1 MKVAGLL
8 SYAVTACAALFCAS
22 TLEASIL
29 LTAEDFAL
37 LGGTAITSSGAV
49 GTVIS
54 NGDVGLSPGATTGIT
69 GFPPAVI
76 LEGAIIAT
84 GPVTGQA
91 RLDLITVRTGLAN
104 MPSDTNLSNVD
115 LGGMTL
121 FSGVYTFNAAATL
134 NGALILDGQGQNGAY
149 WVFQIGTSFTG
160 SVNSSVTVINP
171 GSNAG
176 SDYGIFWNA
185 GSEIIIGANNALLGN
200 YLSGTS
206 VTLGAQ
212 SGGSGR
218 ILVLAAIT
226 LDQNALNAYGGPG
239 GNDWTGGLIYDPLGN
254 VIPEPSIAALL
265 GLAFVGVVLIRRQR
279 IAGRTKNSYPGPRGP
294 A

>member
-1 MKVAGLL
+1 MAGRRTITTPVKTELLISWSVAAL
-8 SYAVTACAALFCAS
+8 AALFFTPA
-22 TLEASIL
+22 LGASIL
-29 LTAEDFAL
+29 LSSEDFAL
-37 LGGTAITSSGAV
+37 LGGTAITSTGAV

-54 NGDVGLSPGATTGIT
+54 NGNVGLSPGATTGIT
-69 GFPPAVI
+69 GFPPAAI
-76 LEGAIIAT
+76 LGGAIVAT

-134 NGALILDGQGQNGAY
+134 NGALILDGQGQNGAF

-160 SVNSSVTVINP
+160 SVDSSVTVINP
-171 GSNAG
+171 GSNGG

-218 ILVLAAIT
+218 VLVLAAVT
-226 LDQNALNAYGGPG
+226 LDQNALNAHGGPG
-239 GNDWTGGLIYDPLGN
+239 GNDWTGGLKYDPLGN
-254 VIPEPSIAALL
+254 VIPIPEPSTAVLVFVPIA
-265 GLAFVGVVLIRRQR
+265 GLILIRRR
-279 IAGRTKNSYPGPRGP
+279 R
-294 A
+294 

>member
-1 MKVAGLL
+1 V
-8 SYAVTACAALFCAS
+8 
-22 TLEASIL
+22 I
-29 LTAEDFAL
+29 
-37 LGGTAITSSGAV
+37 LGG
-49 GTVIS
+49 
-54 NGDVGLSPGATTGIT
+54 D
-69 GFPPAVI
+69 
-76 LEGAIIAT
+76 IIAT

-121 FSGVYTFNAAATL
+121 FAGVYTFNAAATL
-134 NGALILDGQGQNGAY
+134 NGALILDGQGKNGAY

-171 GSNAG
+171 GSHGG
-176 SDYGIFWNA
+176 SDYGIFWDA

-200 YLSGTS
+200 FLSGTS

-218 ILVLAAIT
+218 VLVLAAIT
-226 LDQNALNAYGGPG
+226 LDQNALNAHGGPG
-239 GNDWTGGLIYDPLGN
+239 GNDWTGGLMYDPLGN
-254 VIPEPSIAALL
+254 VIPIPEPSKLALL
-265 GLAFVGVVLIRRQR
+265 GMALLSLILMRRQR
-279 IAGRTKNSYPGPRGP
+279 IAKKAGGRSLGPDGTFPSPDPVQSRKF
-294 A
+294 

>member
-1 MKVAGLL
+1 MELL
-8 SYAVTACAALFCAS
+8 VKKETLIAWSLAAMAALFWIPA
-22 TLEASIL
+22 LGASIL
-29 LTAEDFAL
+29 LSSDDFAL
-37 LGGTAITSSGAV
+37 LGGTAITSTGAV

-54 NGDVGLSPGATTGIT
+54 NGNVGLSPGATTGIT
-69 GFPPAVI
+69 GFPPAAI
-76 LEGAIIAT
+76 LRGAIIAT

-134 NGALILDGQGQNGAY
+134 NGALVLDGQGQNGAF

-171 GSNAG
+171 GSNGG
-176 SDYGIFWNA
+176 SDYGIFWDA
-185 GSEIIIGANNALLGN
+185 GSEIIVGANNALLGN

-206 VTLGAQ
+206 VTLGAE

-218 ILVLAAIT
+218 VLVLAAIT
-226 LDQNALNAYGGPG
+226 LDQNSLNTHGGPG
-239 GNDWTGGLIYDPLGN
+239 GNDWTGGLMYDQFGN
-254 VIPEPSIAALL
+254 VIAIPEPSTAALV
-265 GLAFVGVVLIRRQR
+265 GLPVAGLFLMRRFRRQ
-279 IAGRTKNSYPGPRGP
+279 AENGGL
-294 A
+294 

>member
-1 MKVAGLL
+1 MKLL
-8 SYAVTACAALFCAS
+8 ISWSVAALAALLW
-22 TLEASIL
+22 TPALGASIL
-29 LTAEDFAL
+29 LSAEDFAL
-37 LGGTAITSSGAV
+37 LGGTAITSTGAV

-54 NGDVGLSPGATTGIT
+54 NGNVGLSPGATTGIT
-69 GFPPAVI
+69 GFPPAAI
-76 LEGAIIAT
+76 LGGAIVAT

-104 MPSDTNLSNVD
+104 MPSNTNLSNVD

-134 NGALILDGQGQNGAY
+134 NGALVLDGQGQNGAF

-160 SVNSSVTVINP
+160 SVDSSVTVINP
-171 GSNAG
+171 GSNGG

-218 ILVLAAIT
+218 VLVLAAVT

-239 GNDWTGGLIYDPLGN
+239 GNDWTGGLKYDPQGN
-254 VIPEPSIAALL
+254 VIPLPEPSTA
-265 GLAFVGVVLIRRQR
+265 VLIGLP
-279 IAGRTKNSYPGPRGP
+279 IAGLLLMRRLRR
-294 A
+294 